1 MPWAS
6 VSEKPTRVS
15 DEYLNG
21 GLRSVSRPS
30 SSVTRR
36 MLRRRLR
43 CRPEEAV
50 PAWPARPAY
59 ASLAMPTRR
68 GRAGL
73 AGAAGLRTA
82 CGRERRQRAA
92 ARAGQAAIPDPAGD
106 APGGETDQHQAEDT
120 DGKQQPEPADLAR
133 ARASAVAVRARRE
146 VADGEHLRLLRAER
160 GEGRDRHE
168 RVDEPFPAADGAQVD
183 VEDDRALL
191 GRTLAGDQLQLE
203 ADLVARDVEDVP
215 GVRRSTRGERV
226 DRDVAAR
233 PLLASDPRTQLGGD
247 DVVRGRRVGALDRVV
262 HEDVDRAR
270 D

>member
-73 AGAAGLRTA
+73 AGAAGLRVA
-82 CGRERRQRAA
+82 CDADQKRPCRLGRRGRLTRRLRCRPEEAVPAWPARPAYASLAMPTRRGRAGLAGAAGLRVACDADQKRPCRLGRRGRLTHGCAEGAAA
-92 ARAGQAAIPDPAGD
+92 ARRRAGR
-106 APGGETDQHQAEDT
+106 PGGD
-120 DGKQQPEPADLAR
+120 
-133 ARASAVAVRARRE
+133 S
-146 VADGEHLRLLRAER
+146 
-160 GEGRDRHE
+160 
-168 RVDEPFPAADGAQVD
+168 
-183 VEDDRALL
+183 
-191 GRTLAGDQLQLE
+191 
-203 ADLVARDVEDVP
+203 
-215 GVRRSTRGERV
+215 
-226 DRDVAAR
+226 
-233 PLLASDPRTQLGGD
+233 
-247 DVVRGRRVGALDRVV
+247 
-262 HEDVDRAR
+262 
-270 D
+270 